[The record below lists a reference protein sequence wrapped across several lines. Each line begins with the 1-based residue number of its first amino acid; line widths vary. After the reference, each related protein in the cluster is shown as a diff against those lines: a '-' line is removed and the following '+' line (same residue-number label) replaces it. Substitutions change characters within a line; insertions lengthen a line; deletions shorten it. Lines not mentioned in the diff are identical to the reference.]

1 MARAG
6 IYVNGKEIVARYV
19 GDKSVWKKGVDFQI
33 ANITAT
39 NIQYN
44 QYSLLSI
51 VRGTFTTLRQAIFHN
66 VKLVING
73 NVFPYL
79 AETVTLRPNNPIAQI
94 KFANWSE
101 FQEFEIVTRRS
112 SNPTIRMFIEE

>member
-19 GDKSVWKKGVDFQI
+19 GDKLVWKKGVDFQI

-51 VRGTFTTLRQAIFHN
+51 VRGTFTTLRQAIFYN

-73 NVFPYL
+73 DVFPYL
-79 AETVTLRPNNPIAQI
+79 ADEVTLSPNNPIARI
-94 KFANWSE
+94 KFNKWSD
-101 FQEFEIVTRRS
+101 FQEFEIRTRRS
-112 SNPTIRMFIEE
+112 SEPIIRMFIKE

>member
-1 MARAG
+1 MARSG
-6 IYVNGKEIVARYV
+6 IYLIGKEIAARYV
-19 GDKSVWKKGVDFQI
+19 GDKLVWKKGVDVQI

-51 VRGTFTTLRQAIFHN
+51 VMGSFVTLRQAIFYK

-73 NVFPYL
+73 DVFPYL
-79 AETVTLRPNNPIAQI
+79 AESVTLNPNNPIARI
-94 KFANWSE
+94 KFARWNE
-101 FQEFEIVTRRS
+101 FQEFEIITRRS
-112 SNPTIRMFIEE
+112 SHPTIRMFIKE